1 MLKIIICEDNINDC
15 EELKQTLSHLLFDR
29 EEVTFECYEDG
40 SELVEVMER
49 GGHIWADLIFMDIT
63 MPRLDGMKTAH
74 ILRRNDVDSA
84 IIFITAR
91 KDMVF
96 QGYEVQAYAY
106 LIKPVAVEK
115 LEEILRSYLEKRR
128 KVQGQFF
135 LIKRQKRKEFILL
148 NAIKYLMSDKRKIK
162 AVVEYPCESIEFYM
176 KMQEAEEVL
185 KSAGFFRCHQSYLVN
200 MHHVLYWD
208 GNSIVMKGNEK
219 IPVSRKYREEVNRKI
234 ESCSNL

>member
-96 QGYEVQAYAY
+96 QGY
-106 LIKPVAVEK
+106 
-115 LEEILRSYLEKRR
+115 
-128 KVQGQFF
+128 
-135 LIKRQKRKEFILL
+135 
-148 NAIKYLMSDKRKIK
+148 
-162 AVVEYPCESIEFYM
+162 
-176 KMQEAEEVL
+176 
-185 KSAGFFRCHQSYLVN
+185 
-200 MHHVLYWD
+200 
-208 GNSIVMKGNEK
+208 
-219 IPVSRKYREEVNRKI
+219 
-234 ESCSNL
+234 